1 MASTP
6 SPAPAHDRVERWLA
20 ERSRT
25 HRPIAQRVAELIANV
40 RAGCE
45 RYQTEDWDRAN
56 ERHADAFIAD
66 LKAEF
71 RERLFETTRPP
82 APDAGPRAAVFSRRA
97 DGDAAPLDPA
107 LADFLYP
114 SLEDAAARADE
125 ALEQRTPVVIVEHQH
140 IPAMAQRTTAYNYIF
155 TVPGATP
162 ERLVLVA
169 HYDTWRGPGADDNTT
184 GEEIVKQYLVQVL
197 RAPSRPPLTHTYLL
211 AGSEECGLIGFTSQL
226 VLGVGL
232 ALANVAWAHGVYAI
246 TGLGMLLVPLA
257 TFRFGVSGSREYVR
271 GLPDGERELIQ
282 AAISVDSVGEGRL
295 YIPDSS
301 LGATFARAFLPLEGH
316 ERLNDMLQEAAHLH
330 GIKYNTFIAGGTTDH
345 VSFLEANSGV
355 LDRLADL
362 LGAPKW
368 LGTHKRGRPKIPA
381 SALVALCPGKASPLV
396 FGGKIHTPH
405 DTPDRIYPQ
414 PLAESLHIL
423 DYWYYV
429 MEGGERIAAPRE
441 LDEFHYAQ
449 LFRVR
454 LADQD
459 GERSE
464 YWLALKDAVEPNR
477 RNLNGLY
484 RCEARITGTRA
495 TCTDL
500 APLDWGVHTRLR
512 HEVTE
517 TLAERQGLGYERL
530 PVSELLIPLNELY
543 YALPSRQPWR
553 KLLSKAHTALG
564 LFARFMGS
572 NTFLTFFA
580 AAYLLAQAVGFG
592 LTFVLTRL
600 PAFAEFFFRF
610 FPVTLPLVVLG
621 QMAILLWLIGRK
633 LPAVIDNNYRHLNK
647 ADNLVSLRR
656 VYSGAANGG
665 R

>member
-1 MASTP
+1 MSSAP
-6 SPAPAHDRVERWLA
+6 SPAPLHDHVERWLR

-25 HRPIAQRVAELIANV
+25 RRAVDERVQELIANI
-40 RAGCE
+40 RAGCD
-45 RYQTEDWDRAN
+45 RYQSEDWDRAN
-56 ERHADAFIAD
+56 ERHADDFIAQ
-66 LKAEF
+66 LRAEF
-71 RERLFETTRPP
+71 GDRVFVTTRPP
-82 APDAGPRAAVFSRRA
+82 AP
-97 DGDAAPLDPA
+97 DAAPLDPA
-107 LADFLYP
+107 LADCLYP
-114 SLEDAAARADE
+114 SLEDSSARADE
-125 ALEQRTPVVIVEHQH
+125 AVEQRTPVVIVERQH

-155 TVPGATP
+155 TVPGESP

-169 HYDTWRGPGADDNTT
+169 HYDTWRGPGADDNGT
-184 GEEIVKQYLVQVL
+184 GEEIVKQYLLADL
-197 RAPSRPPLTHTYLL
+197 RSAARPRRTRVYML
-211 AGSEECGLIGFTSQL
+211 AGSEECGLIGFTSQVFL
-226 VLGVGL
+226 AAGLSMANAALARGVWGVVALGL
-232 ALANVAWAHGVYAI
+232 A
-246 TGLGMLLVPLA
+246 LVPLA
-257 TFRFGVSGSREYVR
+257 NFRFGVSGSREYVKS
-271 GLPDGERELIQ
+271 LSEPELRRI
-282 AAISVDSVGEGRL
+282 ASVMSIDSVGEGRM
-295 YIPDSS
+295 YIPESS
-301 LGATFARAFLPLEGH
+301 LGANFIRAFLPFAGYES
-316 ERLNDMLQEAAHLH
+316 LNDILEEGAHLH

-345 VSFLEANSGV
+345 VSFLEANNGL

-368 LGTHKRGRPKIPA
+368 LGTHRRGRPKIPA

-414 PLAESLHIL
+414 PLAESLRIL

-429 MEGGERIAAPRE
+429 MEGGERIAAPRQ

-454 LADQD
+454 LRGEE

-464 YWLALKDAVEPNR
+464 SWLALKDAIEPNR

-495 TCTDL
+495 TCTNL
-500 APLDWGVHTRLR
+500 EPLDWGVHTRLR
-512 HEVTE
+512 HEVSE
-517 TLAERQGLGYERL
+517 TLAERGGLAYERV
-530 PVSELLIPLNELY
+530 PVHELLIPQAALY
-543 YALPSRQPWR
+543 YGLPSRQPWR
-553 KLLSKAHTALG
+553 KLLSKTHTALG

-580 AAYLLAQAVGFG
+580 AAYLLAQTVGFA
-592 LTFVLTRL
+592 LTAVLIRL
-600 PAFAEFFFRF
+600 PAFAELFFRF
-610 FPVTLPLVVLG
+610 FPITLPLVVLG

-633 LPAVIDNNYRHLNK
+633 LPAVIDNNYRHLNL

-656 VYSGAANGG
+656 VYSVAANGG